1 MFNYD
6 KYNIYR
12 AAFILLGVPKKCPTE
27 IHFYPGNLLSQKLY
41 IIYRFFPSM
50 HDYLNPE
57 IIASLP
63 LLGPAGPL
71 MALYLGES
79 YLSTKMKEVSVGYS
93 SGLVAFQ

>member
-1 MFNYD
+1 
-6 KYNIYR
+6 
-12 AAFILLGVPKKCPTE
+12 
-27 IHFYPGNLLSQKLY
+27 
-41 IIYRFFPSM
+41 M